1 MGIQLYPG
9 DTERPV
15 CCTCL
20 STDRRRV
27 FFCVPD
33 GDGAADYKCH
43 ECTPDLE
50 VNNNKQN
57 AWPEA
62 TQVWLENCGGNNDL
76 FDRFCTWVESL
87 RKRPL
92 VSDTEAAWCVMYV
105 TNRVR
110 PDSLSLATAAVT
122 AFQKI
127 VADKTAALTKKAD
140 EEASATGQWI
150 GTKGGKVEDLG
161 LLRCEK
167 IISLGVHPEWGER
180 FLLKFTTP
188 EGYQVAWFT
197 SAKGKFDPAE
207 GDEYDIRAKVK
218 DHTVYNGVKQ
228 TIISH
233 AKERK
238 ADATNE

>member
-1 MGIQLYPG
+1 MAIHLYPG
-9 DTERPV
+9 DSERPV

-27 FFCVPD
+27 FFCTGSEDVDDYQCHVCQIQVP
-33 GDGAADYKCH
+33 
-43 ECTPDLE
+43 
-50 VNNNKQN
+50 VNNNEQN
-57 AWPEA
+57 VWPEA
-62 TQVWLENCGGNNDL
+62 TQVWLNDCGGNYDL
-76 FDRFCTWVESL
+76 FDRFCKWLESL
-87 RKRPL
+87 QVRPI
-92 VSDTEAAWCVMYV
+92 VSDDEAAWCVMQV

-110 PDSLSLATAAVT
+110 PDRLALASAAVT
-122 AFQKI
+122 AFLKVEAAK
-127 VADKTAALTKKAD
+127 VAAQSKKAE
-140 EEASATGQWI
+140 EEATATGSWI

-207 GDEYDIRAKVK
+207 GEEYDVRAKVK

-238 ADATNE
+238 ADDNE